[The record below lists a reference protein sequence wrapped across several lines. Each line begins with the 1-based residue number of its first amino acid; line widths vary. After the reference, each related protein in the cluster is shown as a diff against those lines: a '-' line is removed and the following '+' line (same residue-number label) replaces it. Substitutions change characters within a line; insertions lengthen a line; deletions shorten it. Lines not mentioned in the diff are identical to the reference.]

1 MAEEKMRLWEVEV
14 TVCVMVLAATR
25 DEAERFAERDEDSC
39 VSDSLRD
46 AGSASAHEPKVLDTD
61 LADTLP
67 WHDEDVPDRTCAE
80 WLALIRE
87 TDAQAKREAEF
98 AARQVPLPLPIG

>member
-39 VSDSLRD
+39 VSDSLR
-46 AGSASAHEPKVLDTD
+46 T
-61 LADTLP
+61 
-67 WHDEDVPDRTCAE
+67 
-80 WLALIRE
+80 
-87 TDAQAKREAEF
+87 REAP
-98 AARQVPLPLPIG
+98 APTSRMCSTLTSPIRCLGTTKTCPTAPAPSGWR

>member
-14 TVCVMVLAATR
+14 TVRVMVLAATR

-61 LADTLP
+61 LP
-67 WHDEDVPDRTCAE
+67 
-80 WLALIRE
+80 IRL
-87 TDAQAKREAEF
+87 RSPHP
-98 AARQVPLPLPIG
+98 RRVSGSL

>member
-25 DEAERFAERDEDSC
+25 DEAERFAERDDDSC

-46 AGSASAHEPKVLDTD
+46 AGSASAHEPVLSNRSTPLRMVSPSGSESVFDTITGSR
-61 LADTLP
+61 LAGT
-67 WHDEDVPDRTCAE
+67 
-80 WLALIRE
+80 
-87 TDAQAKREAEF
+87 
-98 AARQVPLPLPIG
+98 